1 MLTKGFNSSDNVID
15 FEKGNLDN
23 FKIGRTRFEQEGVIE
38 GVQNR

>member
-1 MLTKGFNSSDNVID
+1 MSTKNIDFPDNVIN

-23 FKIGRTRFEQEGVIE
+23 FKIGRARFEQEGVIE